1 MDILYQLPLPK
12 EVCSKIFIYACKSP
26 YTDLSAIVLKH
37 VLGFNIY
44 ESLVA
49 KGGIVS
55 DDIRNPIN
63 FKSINT
69 IWCLSR
75 NSRKLVTFDIFHF
88 SSLKNLTLIKMFG
101 TGVYGDIAHLKS
113 LNNLTE
119 VCIDGV
125 GIYGDISHFNTLLR
139 LKSLDLSNTSVTG
152 DIINLKSLLKLTH
165 IKIYNTKV
173 YGDINYMK
181 NLPNII
187 RISICDLLGNN
198 ITGISGDDQEFHK
211 YRESKKLR
219 KCVLNI

>member
-44 ESLVA
+44 EKLVA
-49 KGGIVS
+49 NGGIVS

-69 IWCLSR
+69 IWCLNEKER
-75 NSRKLVTFDIFHF
+75 TLITFDIFHF
-88 SSLKNLTLIKMFG
+88 SSLKNLTLIKMFR
-101 TGVYGDIAHLKS
+101 TGVYGDIVHLKS

-119 VCIDGV
+119 VWIDGV
-125 GIYGDISHFNTLLR
+125 GIHGDIRHFNMLIK
-139 LKSLDLSNTSVTG
+139 LKSFDLSNTSVTG

-165 IKIYNTKV
+165 INIYNTKV
-173 YGDINYMK
+173 YGDINHMK

-187 RISICDLLGNN
+187 RICIWN
-198 ITGISGDDQEFHK
+198 TGISGDDQAFHK